1 MRIRCHCSNR
11 GTTMISPVAS
21 FMLSYS
27 PSKRFSRTATLVPVL
42 VCIALV
48 WGLSTR
54 ADQVPTPQQVAAQ
67 AKASGYVTDL
77 AGVLS
82 AGGREKIEALC
93 TELSQKA
100 NAEIVVVTVKTT
112 GDRTAQDYSFD
123 LADAIGIGP
132 KKQGRGVLIFFATD
146 DHKYFTQVG
155 YDLESILPDAKAGDF
170 GREAVPLLRSNDFD
184 GALYL
189 VTRRVADVIAADKGV
204 TLSGEPLPTKAD
216 RDRSRGP
223 GGQAVGIF
231 FTIFIVY
238 LVFRLLGS
246 GPGGRGGLGGGW
258 WIWPLLFSNMGGG
271 RGGWGGGGFGG
282 GGGGGG
288 GGGLGGL
295 GGGGLGG
302 GGGVGGGGGGG

>member
-100 NAEIVVVTVKTT
+100 NAELAVVTVKSI
-112 GDRTAQDYSFD
+112 GDTPIESYALD
-123 LADAIGIGP
+123 LFEGIGI
-132 KKQGRGVLIFFATD
+132 
-146 DHKYFTQVG
+146 
-155 YDLESILPDAKAGDF
+155 
-170 GREAVPLLRSNDFD
+170 
-184 GALYL
+184 
-189 VTRRVADVIAADKGV
+189 
-204 TLSGEPLPTKAD
+204 
-216 RDRSRGP
+216 
-223 GGQAVGIF
+223 
-231 FTIFIVY
+231 
-238 LVFRLLGS
+238 
-246 GPGGRGGLGGGW
+246 
-258 WIWPLLFSNMGGG
+258 
-271 RGGWGGGGFGG
+271 
-282 GGGGGG
+282 
-288 GGGLGGL
+288 
-295 GGGGLGG
+295 
-302 GGGVGGGGGGG
+302 